1 MLQQLKIGT
10 RLSFAFLLVLTF
22 VVAVAGAGF
31 WGIARSVDTTVQI
44 LSGDAALMEHAIAA
58 RAASLGMRRFEK
70 DTFLN
75 VRDPKKVAEYEEKWL
90 GVRKQLEQQL
100 DGIDKVVVVPEDREL
115 AKLIRADFNTYLVGF
130 SGVLARVKSGQIK
143 TPEQGNTA
151 IFDFKDE
158 MHRIEDNTTTLADRA
173 IERMHSRQQFVH
185 DSAQRTRGVV
195 LSITILAVLIAILVT
210 VFITRSI
217 TRPILSAVE
226 AARKLA
232 AGDCE
237 QNVEATGR
245 DEAAMLLQAM
255 QRMIESN
262 REMAAAASGIAGGD
276 LDVKVTPRS
285 DRDTLGSALS
295 NMIESLTQVIGEV
308 RSGATAL
315 TMAATQI
322 SASSQSLSQGTSEQ
336 ASSVEETTSSLEQMS
351 ASITQ
356 NADNSRQMELMAV
369 KGSSDADQSAQAVK
383 QAVEAMTKIAEKI
396 SIIEEIAYQTN
407 LLALNAAIEAARA
420 GEHGRGFAVV
430 ATEVRKLAE
439 RSQTAA
445 KDIGGLASSSV
456 GVAQQSGKLLGE
468 LVPTIRSTADL
479 VREVAAA
486 SSEQSAGVMQIN
498 RAMSLVDQVTQRNAS
513 ASEEL
518 ASTAE
523 EMAAQAEALQQTI
536 GHFRVGGVSGK
547 TVAPAPVHPKQQHF
561 PRLVAG
567 ATAATAAAATTAH
580 PDYLRF

>member
-1 MLQQLKIGT
+1 MLQRLKIGT

-22 VVAVAGAGF
+22 VVLVAAAGF

-44 LSGDAALMEHAIAA
+44 LNSDARLMEHAIAA
-58 RAASLGMRRFEK
+58 RAASLGLRRFEK
-70 DTFLN
+70 DIFLN

-90 GVRKQLEQQL
+90 AVRKNLEQQFE
-100 DGIDKVVVVPEDREL
+100 GIDKVVTAPEDKEL
-115 AKLIRADFNTYLVGF
+115 ARAIHADFNAYVVGF
-130 SGVLARVKSGQIK
+130 SGVLARVKSGHIK
-143 TPEQGNTA
+143 TPEQGNVA
-151 IFDFKDE
+151 IAEFKDE
-158 MHRIEDNTTTLADRA
+158 MHRIEGNTTVLADHA

-185 DSAQRTRGVV
+185 DSAQNTRGVV
-195 LSITILAVLIAILVT
+195 LGITVLAVLIAILVT

-217 TRPILSAVE
+217 TRPILAAVT

-232 AGDCE
+232 VGDCE
-237 QNVEATGR
+237 QNVDASGR
-245 DEAAMLLQAM
+245 DEAAMLLDAM
-255 QRMIESN
+255 QQMIDSN
-262 REMAAAASGIAGGD
+262 REMASAATGIAGGD
-276 LDVKVTPRS
+276 LDVKVIPRS
-285 DRDTLGSALS
+285 DRDVLGVALA
-295 NMIESLTQVIGEV
+295 NMIDSLTQVIGEV

-383 QAVEAMTKIAEKI
+383 QSVEAMTKIAEKI

-456 GVAQQSGKLLGE
+456 GVAQLSGKLLGE
-468 LVPTIRSTADL
+468 LVPTIRTTADL

-498 RAMSLVDQVTQRNAS
+498 RAMALVDQVTQRNAS

-536 GHFRVGGVSGK
+536 GHFRVAGVTGRS
-547 TVAPAPVHPKQQHF
+547 VAPAPSPSQHF

-567 ATAATAAAATTAH
+567 TKAAASSAVNTH
-580 PDYLRF
+580 PDYVRF

>member
-10 RLSFAFLLVLTF
+10 RLSLAFLLVLTF
-22 VVAVAGAGF
+22 VVSVAAAGF
-31 WGIARSVDTTVQI
+31 WGIARSVDTTVLI
-44 LSGDAALMEHAIAA
+44 LNSDAALMEHAIAS

-70 DTFLN
+70 DIFLN
-75 VRDPKKVAEYEEKWL
+75 VRDAKKVAEYEEKWG
-90 GVRKQLEQQL
+90 GVRKNLEAQL
-100 DGIDKVVVVPEDREL
+100 DGIDKVVVVPEDKEL
-115 AKLIRADFNTYLVGF
+115 AT
-130 SGVLARVKSGQIK
+130 
-143 TPEQGNTA
+143 
-151 IFDFKDE
+151 IFEFKDE
-158 MHRIEDNTTTLADRA
+158 MHRIEDNTNSLADRA
-173 IERMHSRQQFVH
+173 IERMHSKQQFVH
-185 DSAQRTRGVV
+185 DSAQRTRSVV

-210 VFITRSI
+210 IFITRSI
-217 TRPILSAVE
+217 TRPILEAVD

-237 QNVEATGR
+237 QNVEASGR

-255 QRMIESN
+255 QKMIESN
-262 REMAAAASGIAGGD
+262 REMASAAGGIAGGD

-285 DRDTLGSALS
+285 ERDTLGAALA
-295 NMIESLTQVIGEV
+295 NMIASLTQVIGEV

-383 QAVEAMTKIAEKI
+383 QSVEAMTQIAEKI
-396 SIIEEIAYQTN
+396 SIIQEIAYQTN

-456 GVAQQSGKLLGE
+456 GVAQHSGKLL
-468 LVPTIRSTADL
+468 
-479 VREVAAA
+479 
-486 SSEQSAGVMQIN
+486 
-498 RAMSLVDQVTQRNAS
+498 
-513 ASEEL
+513 
-518 ASTAE
+518 

-536 GHFRVGGVSGK
+536 GHFRVAGVTGRA
-547 TVAPAPVHPKQQHF
+547 TAQTPAAKQHF

-567 ATAATAAAATTAH
+567 AAAAAATATAGH